1 MCNYCRHASGRRE
14 GGGRQGG
21 ERGVPRGAGHR
32 GSVDRP
38 VSTSLPLRPRQ
49 PAAGDRGLRTVDDAV
64 QGAAGA
70 RRPRARGGDLAG
82 RRPGRGLRR
91 LRPLDEQ
98 GRRRPGQ
105 EGAGDA
111 GRGPRRQAGAAGE
124 DHGLPPGPGGDAGHR
139 ATGRDRGLRR
149 DPQRR
154 PAPQARRRRR
164 LADGPR
170 GHRGDLPTP
179 EGKWFGLTRYS
190 HLITDENRKW
200 WTLGAMCFALFMI
213 MLDNTVVH
221 VALPSIQK
229 DLGASISGLEWTI
242 NGYTLSFAVLLAT
255 GGRLGDIFGRR
266 LMVMIGV
273 VIFAVSSAT
282 GGFAPNEPPLG
293 LSRVVQGVG
302 AALMMPGTLSIITDA
317 FPAHER
323 GKAMGT
329 WAGVSALALAVGP
342 VLGGFLTEHVSW
354 RAIFY
359 VNIPVAV
366 GAIIATLFAVRESRD
381 TSVGREVD
389 YAGVAVLTVGLTSLV
404 LALVEGNSWG
414 WGSAEIVGLLALA
427 ALALPAFVFVENRVK
442 APMVQF
448 DLLSDRNFL
457 AAVCVAMIISFGM
470 LGVFFFLAL
479 YMQDILGYTP
489 LEAGIRFLPST
500 LMIVGVAPV
509 AGRLSDRFGPRWL
522 IAIGLTIVAA
532 SLFSFSRI
540 AVDST
545 YLDLLPG
552 FMLLGIGIAMTMS
565 PMTSAAMN
573 AVPVQ
578 KAGIASGVLSM
589 FRMVGGSLG
598 VAVTG
603 AIFQGL
609 VTSKLGSLLSGSGV
623 TAAQRDAVSEQLGGG
638 SVTKVPGLT
647 AARAKEVTTAGSEA
661 FVYALGHAMTVSA
674 FVALL
679 GAAIGATAIRA
690 KAKGHTSLE
699 AATAEANP
707 GGEALATEEAREA
720 AQLA

>member
-1 MCNYCRHASGRRE
+1 M
-14 GGGRQGG
+14 
-21 ERGVPRGAGHR
+21 
-32 GSVDRP
+32 DR
-38 VSTSLPLRPRQ
+38 V
-49 PAAGDRGLRTVDDAV
+49 
-64 QGAAGA
+64 
-70 RRPRARGGDLAG
+70 
-82 RRPGRGLRR
+82 
-91 LRPLDEQ
+91 
-98 GRRRPGQ
+98 
-105 EGAGDA
+105 
-111 GRGPRRQAGAAGE
+111 
-124 DHGLPPGPGGDAGHR
+124 
-139 ATGRDRGLRR
+139 
-149 DPQRR
+149 
-154 PAPQARRRRR
+154 
-164 LADGPR
+164 
-170 GHRGDLPTP
+170 
-179 EGKWFGLTRYS
+179 TRYR
-190 HLITDENRKW
+190 HLITDDNRKW

-213 MLDNTVVH
+213 MLDNTVVN
-221 VALPSIQK
+221 VALPSIQR

-266 LMVMIGV
+266 RMFLFGV
-273 VIFAVSSAT
+273 VIFALSSAT
-282 GGFAPNEPPLG
+282 AG
-293 LSRVVQGVG
+293 LAQNATDLVVSRVVQGVG

-329 WAGVSALALAVGP
+329 WAGVSALALAIGP

-359 VNIPVAV
+359 INIPVAI
-366 GAIIATLFAVRESRD
+366 GAVAATLFAVRESRD

-389 YAGVAVLTVGLTSLV
+389 YAGVAVLTVGLTALV
-404 LALVEGNSWG
+404 LALVEGNAWG
-414 WGSAEIVGLLALA
+414 WGSAQIVGLLVLA
-427 ALALPAFVFVENRVK
+427 AIALPAFVYVENRVK

-457 AAVCVAMIISFGM
+457 ASVCVALIITFAM
-470 LGVFFFLAL
+470 MGVFFFLAL
-479 YMQDILGYTP
+479 YMQDILGYSP

-509 AGRLSDRFGPRWL
+509 AGRLSDRYGPRWL
-522 IAIGLTIVAA
+522 IAGGLTIVAA

-540 AVDST
+540 QVDSS

-552 FMLLGIGIAMTMS
+552 FMLLGIGVAMTMS

-598 VAVTG
+598 IAVTG

-609 VTSKLGSLLSGSGV
+609 VSSKLDTLLGGSGV
-623 TAAQRDAVSEQLGGG
+623 TEAQRQSISDQLGGG
-638 SVTKVPGLT
+638 TVPKVPGLD
-647 AARAKEVTTAGSEA
+647 AAQVKEITVAGNEA
-661 FVYALGHAMTVSA
+661 FVYAVSHAMTVSG
-674 FVALL
+674 FVALV

-690 KAKGHTSLE
+690 KAKGHTTVE

-707 GGEALATEEAREA
+707 GGEAIAAEEREA
-720 AQLA
+720 AQPA

>member
-1 MCNYCRHASGRRE
+1 
-14 GGGRQGG
+14 
-21 ERGVPRGAGHR
+21 
-32 GSVDRP
+32 
-38 VSTSLPLRPRQ
+38 
-49 PAAGDRGLRTVDDAV
+49 
-64 QGAAGA
+64 
-70 RRPRARGGDLAG
+70 
-82 RRPGRGLRR
+82 
-91 LRPLDEQ
+91 
-98 GRRRPGQ
+98 
-105 EGAGDA
+105 
-111 GRGPRRQAGAAGE
+111 
-124 DHGLPPGPGGDAGHR
+124 
-139 ATGRDRGLRR
+139 
-149 DPQRR
+149 
-154 PAPQARRRRR
+154 
-164 LADGPR
+164 
-170 GHRGDLPTP
+170 
-179 EGKWFGLTRYS
+179 LTRYS
-190 HLITDENRKW
+190 HLITDQNRKW

-213 MLDNTVVH
+213 MLDNTIVN
-221 VALPSIQK
+221 VALPSIQQ

-266 LMVMIGV
+266 LMFLIGV
-273 VIFAVSSAT
+273 VVFALSSAT
-282 GGFAPNEPPLG
+282 AGFAPNETALV

-359 VNIPVAV
+359 VNIPVAI
-366 GAIIATLFAVRESRD
+366 GAVLATLFAVRESRD

-389 YAGVAVLTVGLTSLV
+389 YAGVAVLTVGLTALI

-414 WGSAEIVGLLALA
+414 WGSTEVIALLAGA
-427 ALALPAFVFVENRVK
+427 ALALPLFVFVENRVK

-457 AAVCVAMIISFGM
+457 GAVVVAMIISFAM

-479 YMQDILGYTP
+479 YMQDILGYSP
-489 LEAGIRFLPST
+489 LEAGVRFLPST

-522 IAIGLTIVAA
+522 IAGGLVLVSA
-532 SLFSFSRI
+532 SLFTFSRI
-540 AVDST
+540 AVDSD

-609 VTSKLGSLLSGSGV
+609 VSSRLDTLLGGTGV
-623 TAAQRDAVSEQLGGG
+623 SAAQRESIGDQLGGG
-638 SVTKVPGLT
+638 SLPHVQGLDAT
-647 AARAKEVTTAGSEA
+647 QAQEAAAAGSEA
-661 FVYALGHAMTVSA
+661 FVYALSHAMTVSG
-674 FVALL
+674 FVTLAGALV
-679 GAAIGATAIRA
+679 GATAIRA
-690 KAKGHTSLE
+690 KAKSSTSSQV
-699 AATAEANP
+699 AMAEA
-707 GGEALATEEAREA
+707 
-720 AQLA
+720 

>member
-1 MCNYCRHASGRRE
+1 
-14 GGGRQGG
+14 
-21 ERGVPRGAGHR
+21 
-32 GSVDRP
+32 
-38 VSTSLPLRPRQ
+38 
-49 PAAGDRGLRTVDDAV
+49 
-64 QGAAGA
+64 
-70 RRPRARGGDLAG
+70 
-82 RRPGRGLRR
+82 
-91 LRPLDEQ
+91 
-98 GRRRPGQ
+98 
-105 EGAGDA
+105 
-111 GRGPRRQAGAAGE
+111 
-124 DHGLPPGPGGDAGHR
+124 
-139 ATGRDRGLRR
+139 
-149 DPQRR
+149 
-154 PAPQARRRRR
+154 
-164 LADGPR
+164 
-170 GHRGDLPTP
+170 
-179 EGKWFGLTRYS
+179 LTRYR
-190 HLITDENRKW
+190 HLITDDNRKW

-213 MLDNTVVH
+213 MLDNTVVN
-221 VALPSIQK
+221 VALPSIQQ

-266 LMVMIGV
+266 LMFLIGV
-273 VIFAVSSAT
+273 VIFALSSAT
-282 GGFAPNEPPLG
+282 AGLAPNETALV

-359 VNIPVAV
+359 INIPVAI
-366 GAIIATLFAVRESRD
+366 GAVAATLFAVRESRD
-381 TSVGREVD
+381 TSVGRDVD
-389 YAGVAVLTVGLTSLV
+389 YAGVAVLTVGLTALV
-404 LALVEGNSWG
+404 LALVEGNAWG
-414 WGSAEIVGLLALA
+414 WGSTQVVGLLALA
-427 ALALPAFVFVENRVK
+427 AVALPAFVFVENRVK

-457 AAVCVAMIISFGM
+457 ASVCVALIITFAM
-470 LGVFFFLAL
+470 MGVFFFLAL
-479 YMQDILGYTP
+479 YMQDILGYSP

-522 IAIGLTIVAA
+522 IAGGLLIVSA

-540 AVDST
+540 EVDSG

-552 FMLLGIGIAMTMS
+552 FMLLGIGVAMTMS

-598 VAVTG
+598 IAVTG

-609 VTSKLGSLLSGSGV
+609 VSSRLDTLLGGSGV
-623 TAAQRDAVSEQLGGG
+623 TEAQRQSISDQLGGG
-638 SVTKVPGLT
+638 TVPKVPGLD
-647 AARAKEVTTAGSEA
+647 AAQVKEITVAGNEA
-661 FVYALGHAMTVSA
+661 FVYAVSHAMTVSG
-674 FVALL
+674 FVALV
-679 GAAIGATAIRA
+679 GAVIGATAIRA
-690 KAKGHTSLE
+690 KAKGHTTIE

-707 GGEALATEEAREA
+707 GGEAIAAEEREA
-720 AQLA
+720 PQPA